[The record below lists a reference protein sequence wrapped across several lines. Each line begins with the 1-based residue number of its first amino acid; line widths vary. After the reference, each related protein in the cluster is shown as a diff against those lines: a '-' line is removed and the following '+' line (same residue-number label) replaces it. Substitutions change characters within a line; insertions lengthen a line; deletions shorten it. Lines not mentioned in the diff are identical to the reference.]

1 MDAKVTNV
9 LCIGG
14 ACKYQVHE
22 GSDINSAFI
31 LDHVVP
37 GIYTRFPKDVS
48 IILGTALLW
57 LIFSEHADKVPNTIR
72 NRVQLMYNNYRNPV
86 FEETNPVKRL
96 PIIITGNEGQVYM
109 DEIDIGEGSSGD
121 NQSGTTIADRPMR
134 EQQLAIYSQL
144 KLMNNTINELCVKIE
159 EGEIMNHRHYQN
171 INKNIQRMTMLS
183 FTRSNARV
191 TQEQSTV
198 TPTRQSASLS
208 NTPRTLYVL

>member
-1 MDAKVTNV
+1 
-9 LCIGG
+9 
-14 ACKYQVHE
+14 
-22 GSDINSAFI
+22 
-31 LDHVVP
+31 
-37 GIYTRFPKDVS
+37 
-48 IILGTALLW
+48 
-57 LIFSEHADKVPNTIR
+57 
-72 NRVQLMYNNYRNPV
+72 MYNNYRNPV

-121 NQSGTTIADRPMR
+121 NQTGTTIADRPMR

-191 TQEQSTV
+191 TQEQSTA
-198 TPTRQSASLS
+198 TPTRQSTSLS
-208 NTPRTLYVL
+208 STP